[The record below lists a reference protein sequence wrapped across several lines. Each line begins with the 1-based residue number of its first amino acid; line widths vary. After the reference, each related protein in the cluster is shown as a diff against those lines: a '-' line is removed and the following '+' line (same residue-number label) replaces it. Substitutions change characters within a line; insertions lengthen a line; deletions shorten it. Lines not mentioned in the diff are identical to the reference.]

1 MRLRHVLLITAA
13 VGACASFLL
22 AMDVFRRLK
31 EAERTLFLNN
41 LAPGPD
47 SMLHFGMGHVTG
59 LVAVGLLFLAM
70 LLMLVVAMR
79 DARFVASIE
88 AEPVVEKAVA
98 AQAALEAASPPPVET
113 ATIENAEPLPES
125 GIPQTPAEPAAPPEP
140 EAQPSQ
146 QPESQD
152 TNKTPSG

>member
-41 LAPGPD
+41 LTPGPD
-47 SMLHFGMGHVTG
+47 SMLHFGMGHVFG
-59 LVAVGLLFLAM
+59 LVALGLLFLAM
-70 LLMLVVAMR
+70 LLMLVVSMK

-88 AEPVVEKAVA
+88 AEPVVEKAVP
-98 AQAALEAASPPPVET
+98 AQVALEAASPPPAES
-113 ATIENAEPLPES
+113 ATTESVEPLPES
-125 GIPQTPAEPAAPPEP
+125 GIPQTASAPAEQAEPSARPAE
-140 EAQPSQ
+140 
-146 QPESQD
+146 QPESDD
-152 TNKTPSG
+152 TNKTPP